1 MRFLPNTN
9 DTIIIAL
16 QTSESDKEIT
26 NSYLSV
32 FDIDGNVYLESKKI
46 PLRKKYEGLVV
57 L

>member
-1 MRFLPNTN
+1 MNTRASSW
-9 DTIIIAL
+9 TIYPL
-16 QTSESDKEIT
+16 ERSESDKDVIG
-26 NSYLSV
+26 SYLSV